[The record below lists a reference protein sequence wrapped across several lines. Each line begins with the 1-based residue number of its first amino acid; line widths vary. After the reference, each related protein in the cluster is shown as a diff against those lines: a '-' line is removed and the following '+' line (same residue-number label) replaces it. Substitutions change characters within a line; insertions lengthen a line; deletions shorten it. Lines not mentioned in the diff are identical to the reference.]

1 MFSASLVQLGTTR
14 NYIAVEEKFLGF
26 VLVYELVCT
35 ELHGSGSFV
44 KRVDPFC
51 AINRHD
57 CVLRLGCHSVC
68 PHCKHLDTF
77 EFLCMVQV
85 KRNIVLH
92 NRKLKAEGWI
102 WFSLHL
108 VVGKRYLTVSG
119 AFSLI
124 KTNLNPHTLYWLPV
138 ELRIVYRIYFLTFK
152 CVHGLGPKYL
162 QELLDGLQV

>member
-26 VLVYELVCT
+26 VLVYELACT

-57 CVLRLGCHSVC
+57 CVLQLCCHSVC
-68 PHCKHLDTF
+68 PHCKHLDTL

-85 KRNIVLH
+85 KRNRALH
-92 NRKLKAEGWI
+92 NRKLKRRGI
-102 WFSLHL
+102 N
-108 VVGKRYLTVSG
+108 
-119 AFSLI
+119 LI
-124 KTNLNPHTLYWLPV
+124 QLAPRCREEVAYRFGRVFIDQNKS
-138 ELRIVYRIYFLTFK
+138 ELAYTVYRRSLRL
-152 CVHGLGPKYL
+152 V
-162 QELLDGLQV
+162 

>member
-1 MFSASLVQLGTTR
+1 MLKRRVIFPFYVSVSLVQLGATR

-26 VLVYELVCT
+26 VLVYELACT

-57 CVLRLGCHSVC
+57 CVLQLGCHSVC

-85 KRNIVLH
+85 KRNIALH
-92 NRKLKAEGWI
+92 NRTLKSRGINLIQLAPSCRKEVAYHFGRI
-102 WFSLHL
+102 FIDQN
-108 VVGKRYLTVSG
+108 KNILTAKS
-119 AFSLI
+119 
-124 KTNLNPHTLYWLPV
+124 
-138 ELRIVYRIYFLTFK
+138 ELACTVYRRGWRL
-152 CVHGLGPKYL
+152 V
-162 QELLDGLQV
+162 